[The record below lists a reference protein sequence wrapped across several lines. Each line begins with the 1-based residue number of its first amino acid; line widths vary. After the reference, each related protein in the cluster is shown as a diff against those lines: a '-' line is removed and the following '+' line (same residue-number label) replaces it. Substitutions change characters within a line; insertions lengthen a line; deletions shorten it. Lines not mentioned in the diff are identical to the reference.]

1 MGYTKPTETTAQ
13 DLSLAPLPSYDG
25 DSYTVIRHKF
35 IIDAT
40 RSLLKTNGFNILN
53 ETYRK
58 NHEANVAQGIYQIQ
72 SNKDPELGMMFAWQ
86 NSYDKSTKFKCGI
99 GAYVFVCSN
108 GMLSGDMASYSR
120 KHTGSAD
127 QEAFTHIGSQI
138 KQANKYFDKL
148 IDDKDKMKTIS
159 LNNKKQSELAGR
171 LFIDENLIDASQ
183 MSTIK
188 KEMIKPSYDYN
199 CDLENAWTFYNHV
212 THALKTSHP
221 KTWMS
226 DQKKFHEFMTAE
238 LLSHKNLHNFDQ
250 SNESI
255 IDPNQTSILDQVS
268 EIEYDESKDIKIHVE
283 TDEEYQKRVAKIE
296 GDLEWEDEVFGEF
309 KI

>member
-1 MGYTKPTETTAQ
+1 MGYSKPRETTAHE
-13 DLSLAPLPSYDG
+13 LSLAPLPSYNG
-25 DSYTVIRHKF
+25 GKYTIIRHKF

-40 RSLLKTNGFNILN
+40 RSLLKTNGFHILN

-58 NHEANVAQGIYQIQ
+58 NHGANVAQGIYQIQ
-72 SNKDPELGMMFAWQ
+72 SNKDSELGMMFAWQ
-86 NSYDKSTKFKCGI
+86 NSYDKTASFKCAI

-108 GMLSGDMASYSR
+108 GMLAGDMASYCR
-120 KHTGSAD
+120 KHTGNAD
-127 QEAFTHIGSQI
+127 KEAFNHIGSQI
-138 KQANKYFDKL
+138 KMANKHFTTL
-148 IDDKDKMKTIS
+148 IKDRDNMKTVS
-159 LNNKKQSELAGR
+159 LNKKKQSELAGR
-171 LFIDENLIDASQ
+171 LFMDENLIDSSQ
-183 MSTIK
+183 MSIIK
-188 KEMIKPSYDYN
+188 KEMDKPSYDYN

-221 KTWMS
+221 RTWMS

-250 SNESI
+250 SNEKF

-268 EIEYDESKDIKIHVE
+268 EIE
-283 TDEEYQKRVAKIE
+283 A
-296 GDLEWEDEVFGEF
+296 DLEAQSDIFGEF